1 VWLKNTIA
9 VLKAIADDTR
19 LKIVRMLLQHS
30 YCVGALA
37 RRLELTEAAIS
48 QHLKVLREAGL
59 IVGERRGY
67 FMHYDVDRK
76 QLLALAS
83 EFEQLAAIQ
92 REACK
97 PEEEDCMQKKKDKCR
112 VHESGKECPEEVRFA
127 CHGPRADEKGNL
139 PYGHCKCQ
147 ETK

>member
-1 VWLKNTIA
+1 LKNTIA

-19 LKIVRMLLQHS
+19 LKIIRLLLQHN

-48 QHLKVLREAGL
+48 QHLKVLREADL
-59 IVGERRGY
+59 LVGERRGH

-76 QLLALAS
+76 QLRALIS
-83 EFEQLAAIQ
+83 EFEELAAIQ
-92 REACK
+92 REGCQPK
-97 PEEEDCMQKKKDKCR
+97 KEGCMQKKREKCR

-127 CHGPRADEKGNL
+127 CHGPRADEKENL
-139 PYGHCKCQ
+139 HNGHCNCH
-147 ETK
+147 ES